1 MRFTFYHGTNKDG
14 MEGIVRDGE
23 IKRGCCTIHK
33 SYAECY
39 VLKGGGLLYFK
50 TNINIPVFTYLKVFI
65 LHYLKLVLMLCLG
78 SYFDYVSD
86 FRWTSYDLEDFTYFI
101 DTEHIIIDKLK
112 IEYIK
117 N

>member
-1 MRFTFYHGTNKDG
+1 
-14 MEGIVRDGE
+14 
-23 IKRGCCTIHK
+23 
-33 SYAECY
+33 
-39 VLKGGGLLYFK
+39 
-50 TNINIPVFTYLKVFI
+50 
-65 LHYLKLVLMLCLG
+65 MLFLG